1 MKLKY
6 YLVFTA
12 FALSSCGEGFFEQ
25 YPSNDITEGNFYKT
39 DDDFNQG
46 VVSCYAK
53 LKTMMSFHLTEIGYR
68 SDENILESMAVSTQ
82 DRYDID
88 NFIETASNGILSDIW
103 DAWYNGIYRCN
114 DVLDHMNGVQIPN
127 YNKYRGEC
135 LFMRSW
141 WYFNLY
147 RTFGVV
153 PIART
158 VVPPAA
164 AKLIPRCT
172 EEEMY
177 SLLTEDLA
185 EAARLL
191 PDTRNAEK
199 ARVTGIAAY
208 TLLAKVY
215 LTFGKHAEAR
225 TALDEAMKATGYGL
239 ESTTK
244 RVFDINNKMNKEVIF
259 ALYYNKTN
267 DNGHG
272 YWYSANTDVMADIRN
287 PTPEFKAIYDESDN
301 RLALIDTY
309 TKIQSNLF
317 AMTKWYDTY
326 DATYTTQVG
335 NDFPHLRYADVVLM
349 YADEVTPS
357 MERAIM
363 ETERRRAIQMA
374 YNEEHGI
381 VPKTIVKAIADS
393 IEISDKAENAKRNT
407 RRMGKLER
415 EAAIERLT
423 REMKEAAKLLEFEHA
438 AFLRD
443 QIDRLRRGENPTV
456 DSDAETESRQ
466 NHAQTQRRGRK
477 YLGKR

>member
-267 DNGHG
+267 EEGMYLHFK
-272 YWYSANTDVMADIRN
+272 TVADAVHIPCILYNVPGRTGCSISEN
-287 PTPEFKAIYDESDN
+287 VVR
-301 RLALIDTY
+301 RLSVHPNIVGIKEASGSLSY
-309 TKIQSNLF
+309 ATKIARYLSDDFL
-317 AMTKWYDTY
+317 MYS
-326 DATYTTQVG
+326 G
-335 NDFPHLRYADVVLM
+335 NDDIVLPMMALGSSGVISVAANILPREIHDMVWNYLRGDRAAALETQLRYLDVINGLFLEVNPVPVKEALNLM
-349 YADEVTPS
+349 GMEVGGYRLPLTTMSEGP
-357 MERAIM
+357 RA
-363 ETERRRAIQMA
+363 A
-374 YNEEHGI
+374 
-381 VPKTIVKAIADS
+381 
-393 IEISDKAENAKRNT
+393 
-407 RRMGKLER
+407 LR
-415 EAAIERLT
+415 EAMEKAGVL
-423 REMKEAAKLLEFEHA
+423 A
-438 AFLRD
+438 
-443 QIDRLRRGENPTV
+443 
-456 DSDAETESRQ
+456 
-466 NHAQTQRRGRK
+466 
-477 YLGKR
+477 

>member
-103 DAWYNGIYRCN
+103 DAWYNVIYRCN

-127 YNKYRGEC
+127 HNKYRGEC

-335 NDFPHLRYADVVLM
+335 NDFPHLRYADITLM
-349 YADEVTPS
+349 YAEALAETDLPTALTWLNKTRIRAGLDELTSDDVKTKAEFIRELAA
-357 MERAIM
+357 ERGREFAL
-363 ETERRRAIQMA
+363 EGHRWFDLVRLGLAV
-374 YNEEHGI
+374 EHFRNLGYTLDAHNLI
-381 VPKTIVKAIADS
+381 FPIPQNQ
-393 IEISDKAENAKRNT
+393 IEIVN
-407 RRMGKLER
+407 
-415 EAAIERLT
+415 
-423 REMKEAAKLLEFEHA
+423 
-438 AFLRD
+438 
-443 QIDRLRRGENPTV
+443 NP
-456 DSDAETESRQ
+456 SILWQ
-466 NHAQTQRRGRK
+466 NPGF
-477 YLGKR
+477 

>member
-114 DVLDHMNGVQIPN
+114 DVLDHMHGVQIPN
-127 YNKYRGEC
+127 YDKYRGEC

-172 EEEMY
+172 EAEMY

-191 PDTRNAEK
+191 PATRGAET

-215 LTFGKHAEAR
+215 LTFGKHAEAK
-225 TALDEAMKATGYGL
+225 TALEEAMKATGYGL

-272 YWYSANTDVMADIRN
+272 YW
-287 PTPEFKAIYDESDN
+287 
-301 RLALIDTY
+301 
-309 TKIQSNLF
+309 
-317 AMTKWYDTY
+317 
-326 DATYTTQVG
+326 
-335 NDFPHLRYADVVLM
+335 
-349 YADEVTPS
+349 
-357 MERAIM
+357 
-363 ETERRRAIQMA
+363 
-374 YNEEHGI
+374 
-381 VPKTIVKAIADS
+381 
-393 IEISDKAENAKRNT
+393 
-407 RRMGKLER
+407 
-415 EAAIERLT
+415 
-423 REMKEAAKLLEFEHA
+423 
-438 AFLRD
+438 
-443 QIDRLRRGENPTV
+443 
-456 DSDAETESRQ
+456 
-466 NHAQTQRRGRK
+466 
-477 YLGKR
+477 

>member
-199 ARVTGIAAY
+199 ARVTDR
-208 TLLAKVY
+208 K
-215 LTFGKHAEAR
+215 
-225 TALDEAMKATGYGL
+225 
-239 ESTTK
+239 S
-244 RVFDINNKMNKEVIF
+244 
-259 ALYYNKTN
+259 
-267 DNGHG
+267 
-272 YWYSANTDVMADIRN
+272 
-287 PTPEFKAIYDESDN
+287 
-301 RLALIDTY
+301 
-309 TKIQSNLF
+309 
-317 AMTKWYDTY
+317 
-326 DATYTTQVG
+326 
-335 NDFPHLRYADVVLM
+335 VV
-349 YADEVTPS
+349 
-357 MERAIM
+357 
-363 ETERRRAIQMA
+363 
-374 YNEEHGI
+374 
-381 VPKTIVKAIADS
+381 
-393 IEISDKAENAKRNT
+393 
-407 RRMGKLER
+407 
-415 EAAIERLT
+415 
-423 REMKEAAKLLEFEHA
+423 
-438 AFLRD
+438 
-443 QIDRLRRGENPTV
+443 
-456 DSDAETESRQ
+456 
-466 NHAQTQRRGRK
+466 
-477 YLGKR
+477 